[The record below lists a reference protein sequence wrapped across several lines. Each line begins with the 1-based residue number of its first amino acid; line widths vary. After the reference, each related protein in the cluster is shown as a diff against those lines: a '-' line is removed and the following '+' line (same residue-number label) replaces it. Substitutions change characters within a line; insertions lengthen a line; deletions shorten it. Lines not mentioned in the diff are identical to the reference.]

1 MLMEEGVMDMNGEL
15 SSKQIPSHEELRRS
29 LHRCVKQLANPAADG
44 SIRDQIVRELM
55 IISTFYNEIDAEQQ
69 NS

>member
-1 MLMEEGVMDMNGEL
+1 MDMNGGL

-29 LHRCVKQLANPAADG
+29 LHRCVKELANPSADG
-44 SIRDQIVRELM
+44 SMRDQIVRELM
-55 IISTFYNEIDAEQQ
+55 IISTFYNEMDAEQR